1 MIELSKV
8 SAKGQVTI
16 PLELRK
22 KLQLTEGSK
31 VAFSKVAFI
40 SDDNGRIYL
49 ANSSLLALKDVQ
61 NAFDGVAEALGI
73 KSEDDV
79 AEFVKSSLKE

>member
-31 VAFSKVAFI
+31 VAFI
-40 SDDNGRIYL
+40 TDDNGRIYL

-61 NAFDGVAEALGI
+61 NAFDGVAEAHGI

>member
-31 VAFSKVAFI
+31 VAFI
-40 SDDNGRIYL
+40 TDDNGRIYL

-61 NAFDGVAEALGI
+61 AAFAGVAEALGV

>member
-31 VAFSKVAFI
+31 VAFI
-40 SDDNGRIYL
+40 TDDNGMTYL

-79 AEFVKSSLKE
+79 AEFVKSTLKE

>member
-31 VAFSKVAFI
+31 VAFI
-40 SDDNGRIYL
+40 TDDNGRIYL
-49 ANSSLLALKDVQ
+49 ANSSLIALKDVQ
-61 NAFDGVAEALGI
+61 AAFAGVAEALGV

-79 AEFVKSSLKE
+79 AEFVKSTLKE

>member
-31 VAFSKVAFI
+31 VAFI
-40 SDDNGRIYL
+40 TDDSGRIYL

>member
-31 VAFSKVAFI
+31 VAFI
-40 SDDNGRIYL
+40 TDDNGRIYL

-61 NAFDGVAEALGI
+61 AAFDGVAEALGV

-79 AEFVKSSLKE
+79 AELVKSTLKE

>member
-31 VAFSKVAFI
+31 VAFI
-40 SDDNGRIYL
+40 TDDNGRIYL

>member
-31 VAFSKVAFI
+31 VAFI
-40 SDDNGRIYL
+40 TDDNGRIYL
-49 ANSSLLALKDVQ
+49 ANSSLLALKDIQ

>member
-31 VAFSKVAFI
+31 VAFI
-40 SDDNGRIYL
+40 TDDNGRIYL

-61 NAFDGVAEALGI
+61 ASFAGVAEALGV

-79 AEFVKSSLKE
+79 AEFIKSTLKE

>member
-31 VAFSKVAFI
+31 VAFI
-40 SDDNGRIYL
+40 TDDNGRIYL

-79 AEFVKSSLKE
+79 AEFVKSTLKE

>member
-31 VAFSKVAFI
+31 VAFI
-40 SDDNGRIYL
+40 TDDNGMTYL
-49 ANSSLLALKDVQ
+49 ANSSLLALKGVQ

-79 AEFVKSSLKE
+79 AEFVKSTLKE

>member
-22 KLQLTEGSK
+22 KLQLTEG
-31 VAFSKVAFI
+31 SKVAFI

>member
-31 VAFSKVAFI
+31 VAFI
-40 SDDNGRIYL
+40 TDDNGRIYL

-61 NAFDGVAEALGI
+61 AAFAGVAEALGV

-79 AEFVKSSLKE
+79 AEFVKSTLKE

>member
-31 VAFSKVAFI
+31 VAFI
-40 SDDNGRIYL
+40 TDDNGRIYL

-73 KSEDDV
+73 KSDDDV

>member
-16 PLELRK
+16 PLEFRK
-22 KLQLTEGSK
+22 KLQLTEG
-31 VAFSKVAFI
+31 SKVAFI

>member
-31 VAFSKVAFI
+31 VAFI
-40 SDDNGRIYL
+40 TDDNGRIYL

-61 NAFDGVAEALGI
+61 TAFAGVAEALGV
-73 KSEDDV
+73 KSEDEV
-79 AEFVKSSLKE
+79 ADFVKSTLKE

>member
-31 VAFSKVAFI
+31 VAFI
-40 SDDNGRIYL
+40 TDDSGRIYL

-79 AEFVKSSLKE
+79 AEFVKSTLKE